1 MKTIKIR
8 DYIIGGPK
16 LTIIAGPCMA
26 ESINLCAE
34 VAETIQN
41 ACLKFDFNYIFK
53 ASFDKANRSSISSA
67 RGHGLDEGLKML
79 EYIKSH
85 YSVPVTTDIHLP
97 EQADSISSVVE
108 LIQIP
113 AFLCRQT
120 DLLEAAALTGRP
132 VNVKKAQFLAPEDTK
147 NIIEKLE
154 IFNASGI
161 MLTERGTMFGYNNQV
176 VDMYSLELMRSLGYP
191 VCYDATHSTQRPGAE
206 GTFSGGNRPAVP
218 ALARA
223 ATAVGID
230 AMFMEVH
237 PDPENALSD
246 SKIQWP
252 LNRIEEL
259 LEQVHR
265 IHQTTIKHSLV

>member
-132 VNVKKAQFLAPEDTK
+132 VNIKKAQFLAPEDTK

-161 MLTERGTMFGYNNQV
+161 MLTERGTMFGYNKQV